1 MENKKNILF
10 VHYGDNW
17 IRGSEMCLIRLF
29 KHLDRD
35 LFVPHLWSNSQA
47 LHTHVSE
54 RDIFSQHSE
63 FSLLAGWSRPRCDVS
78 GWYHLVKQG
87 LNLIR
92 RNNIDLIHV
101 NSGAP
106 CQWMCLV
113 AKLCNIPLI
122 TQLHSDYQLRDRMS
136 LGLHF
141 SPNIICVS
149 KAISLN
155 LINEGYPQN
164 RVSIIHN
171 GIEADISKSA
181 PLNVKAKLNLK
192 ESDFVL
198 ATVGSL
204 IERKGVD
211 RLISAVK
218 LLEHHY
224 PDLHLVVIGDGEQR
238 DELAQQV
245 AKLHLMK
252 RIHFVGEQTN
262 VANWL
267 SGGVDAFISGARTE
281 AFGLVLG
288 EAALAGLPIIAPS
301 TGGIPEFITHND
313 TGILYENCGV
323 APIVHAIETLLDDQ
337 PLQKKL
343 GTNAFNYVSTQL
355 SIERNTQAIQSL
367 YLAKIAQSS
376 VPKISLL
383 DGLKPLKS
391 IINHVPS
398 TGGHHG

>member
-1 MENKKNILF
+1 
-10 VHYGDNW
+10 
-17 IRGSEMCLIRLF
+17 
-29 KHLDRD
+29 
-35 LFVPHLWSNSQA
+35 
-47 LHTHVSE
+47 
-54 RDIFSQHSE
+54 
-63 FSLLAGWSRPRCDVS
+63 
-78 GWYHLVKQG
+78 
-87 LNLIR
+87 
-92 RNNIDLIHV
+92 
-101 NSGAP
+101 
-106 CQWMCLV
+106 
-113 AKLCNIPLI
+113 
-122 TQLHSDYQLRDRMS
+122 MS
-136 LGLHF
+136 
-141 SPNIICVS
+141 
-149 KAISLN
+149 
-155 LINEGYPQN
+155 
-164 RVSIIHN
+164 
-171 GIEADISKSA
+171 
-181 PLNVKAKLNLK
+181 
-192 ESDFVL
+192 
-198 ATVGSL
+198 
-204 IERKGVD
+204 
-211 RLISAVK
+211 
-218 LLEHHY
+218 
-224 PDLHLVVIGDGEQR
+224 
-238 DELAQQV
+238 
-245 AKLHLMK
+245 

-313 TGILYENCGV
+313 TGILYENSGV

-355 SIERNTQAIQSL
+355 TIERNTQAIQSL